1 MATTYQLYIDL
12 SRNVTV
18 TVDKLGTFAL
28 PKGRYVYTGSARK
41 NIESRVRR
49 HLSKEKRLRW
59 HIDYLL
65 SHPAARITRIG
76 FADSSECIANK
87 TIAGCIVIP
96 RFGASDCRVGCV
108 SHLKRL

>member
-18 TVDKLGTFAL
+18 TVGKLGTFAL
-28 PKGRYVYTGSARK
+28 PRGRYVYTGSARK

-65 SHPAARITRIG
+65 SHPAAHIAHVG
-76 FADSSECIANK
+76 FADSSECVTNK
-87 TIAGCIVIP
+87 AIAGRIVIP
-96 RFGASDCRVGCV
+96 RFGASDCRAGCV